1 MKRED
6 LRGWTRERLEDEII
20 SQDSRASLAE
30 LCFKIKEE
38 ENEKLIEENQ
48 ALKKSLQEEK
58 SNVITF
64 KDDAMFIK
72 VNTYTLMEKNM
83 ELEKRIKE
91 LERDIEQEE
100 LFNEEEDKDKL
111 IAELQDQHQQDCIRY
126 NDMRTAYLATLDEMA
141 RLREQFGVGR

>member
-1 MKRED
+1 MQRED
-6 LRGWTRERLEDEII
+6 LRGWTRKRLEDEII
-20 SQDSRASLAE
+20 SQDRCASLIE

-38 ENEKLIEENQ
+38 ENEKLIVENQ
-48 ALKKSLQEEK
+48 ALKKSLEEEK

-72 VNTYTLMEKNM
+72 ANTYTLMEKNK

-91 LERDIEQEE
+91 LERGIEQEE

-111 IAELQDQHQQDCIRY
+111 IAELRDLHQQDCIKI
-126 NDMRTAYLATLDEMA
+126 NQLQVTLDTLVDKYS
-141 RLREQFGVGR
+141 RLRKTAGMD

>member
-1 MKRED
+1 MQRED

-20 SQDSRASLAE
+20 FQYSRASLAE

-48 ALKKSLQEEK
+48 ALKKSLEEEK

-72 VNTYTLMEKNM
+72 ANTYTLMEKNM

-111 IAELQDQHQQDCIRY
+111 IAELRDQHQQDCIKI
-126 NDMRTAYLATLDEMA
+126 NQLHVTIDTLVDKYS
-141 RLREQFGVGR
+141 RLRKSVGMD

>member
-1 MKRED
+1 MQRED

-20 SQDSRASLAE
+20 FQYSRASLAE

-64 KDDAMFIK
+64 KDDAMFVK
-72 VNTYTLMEKNM
+72 ANTYSLMEKNM

-126 NDMRTAYLATLDEMA
+126 NDMRTAYLVTLDELA

>member
-1 MKRED
+1 MRKED
-6 LRGWTRERLEDEII
+6 LKEWTRERLENEII
-20 SQDSRASLAE
+20 NQDSRASLIE

-48 ALKKSLQEEK
+48 ALKKALEEEK

-72 VNTYTLMEKNM
+72 PNTYFLMNKNM
-83 ELEKRIKE
+83 ELEKRIKK

-100 LFNEEEDKDKL
+100 LFNEEEDKNKL

-126 NDMRTAYLATLDEMA
+126 NDMRTAYLVTLDELA
-141 RLREQFGVGR
+141 KLREQFGVGK

>member
-20 SQDSRASLAE
+20 SQDSRASLIE

-38 ENEKLIEENQ
+38 ENEKLTEENQ
-48 ALKKSLQEEK
+48 ALKKSLEEEK
-58 SNVITF
+58 SDAITF
-64 KDDAMFIK
+64 KAGAMFVK
-72 VNTYTLMEKNM
+72 ANTYSLMEKNM

-100 LFNEEEDKDKL
+100 LFNEEEDKNKL
-111 IAELQDQHQQDCIRY
+111 ISELQDQHQQDCIKI
-126 NDMRTAYLATLDEMA
+126 NQLQVTLDTLVDKYS
-141 RLREQFGVGR
+141 RLRKSMGMD